1 MEQKK
6 VLKQVWNL
14 VIIIAGIMLVYLTFS
29 TNCELRSVMPNQI
42 IMVLIIFCMGFFA
55 EYIDSSLGMGY
66 GTTLTPILMILGF
79 SPLEVVP
86 AVLFS
91 EFLSGIT
98 AGVLHHKANNV
109 NFINDV
115 KAKTILRIMTL
126 CSIFGT
132 VIAVIFALNLP
143 KQYVKIYIALMI
155 LSIGIFI
162 FIGKRFLGEFR
173 WWKITCIGTLAAF
186 NKGISGGG
194 YGPLVTGGQIIV
206 GVKEKAAISI
216 TSLAEGLV
224 CFVGLL
230 LYIILKGNIY
240 WSLAIPLTVGAL
252 LSVPAAVLT
261 VKFISAAQIRANIGY
276 VTIFLGVLSLIKI
289 IIN

>member
-1 MEQKK
+1 MERKR

-14 VIIIAGIMLVYLTFS
+14 SIIIAGIMLIYLTFS
-29 TNCELRSVMPNQI
+29 TKSELRSIVPNQI
-42 IMVLIIFCMGFFA
+42 IMILIIFLMGFFA

-109 NFINDV
+109 NFINDI
-115 KAKTILRIMTL
+115 KAKNILKIMTL
-126 CSIFGT
+126 CSVLGT
-132 VIAVIFALNLP
+132 VIAIILALNLP
-143 KQYVKIYIALMI
+143 KQYVKLYIALMI
-155 LSIGIFI
+155 LGIGIFI
-162 FIGKRFLGEFR
+162 FLGKKFIGEFR
-173 WWKITCIGTLAAF
+173 WWKITCLGTLAAF

-194 YGPLVTGGQIIV
+194 YGPLVTGGQILV

-224 CFVGLL
+224 CLAGLV
-230 LYIILKGNIY
+230 LYILFKGDIY
-240 WSLAIPLTVGAL
+240 WFLAIPLSVGAL
-252 LSVPAAVLT
+252 LSVPAAVIT
-261 VKFISAAQIRANIGY
+261 VKLISAAQIRANIGY
-276 VTIFLGVLSLIKI
+276 VTIFLGVLSLLKI